1 MFHSKH
7 VTVGVI
13 AILIVFQPELRRI
26 LEYIGNNKF
35 LKSNV
40 AEDDKLKGN
49 DAIDDIVRAS
59 YSLGE
64 KRIGALIVLE
74 KQTGLMDYVETG
86 ISLNSDV
93 SYELLMNI
101 FIPNTPLHDGAVIIS
116 KGIILAASCFLPLT
130 DNKAISMEL
139 GTRHRA
145 GLGIS
150 EKSDAIVIV
159 VSEETGFISIC
170 EKGKLS
176 RNVERSYLQEYLL
189 KSFTFTDRINTIS
202 IKETFQSF
210 FTKVMSDNEVIVNE
224 DSEHK
229 IKEKIKKEV
238 KEELMEDIKEEVNE
252 IIENQG
258 DSVEK

>member
-1 MFHSKH
+1 M
-7 VTVGVI
+7 
-13 AILIVFQPELRRI
+13 
-26 LEYIGNNKF
+26 EYIGNNKF

-139 GTRHRA
+139 GTRHRK
-145 GLGIS
+145 LIIS
-150 EKSDAIVIV
+150 
-159 VSEETGFISIC
+159 
-170 EKGKLS
+170 
-176 RNVERSYLQEYLL
+176 NYL
-189 KSFTFTDRINTIS
+189 
-202 IKETFQSF
+202 
-210 FTKVMSDNEVIVNE
+210 
-224 DSEHK
+224 HK
-229 IKEKIKKEV
+229 ILLNKQKK
-238 KEELMEDIKEEVNE
+238 L
-252 IIENQG
+252 G
-258 DSVEK
+258 L